1 LKKKLSALR
10 KLLLLMICSL
20 WGYVSFA
27 QTAEIDTTIYTFA
40 EEMPRFPGCEELD
53 TTIQAKYKCSQQV
66 MLNFIYQSVIYPF
79 EAREAGNEG
88 TVVTSF
94 VVEPNGMVSQAEV
107 LRDIGGGC
115 GAETVRVIESINSGG
130 IRFIPGKKGGKAV
143 RVKVTV
149 PIKFE
154 IKEAPPFV
162 IVNGDSI
169 WVTVDTPLDYIGG
182 KEALSAHLK
191 SKIKYPESG
200 IDSCLVGDIDVQ
212 IKVDRGGGVSVLDM
226 TDYCNLG
233 FDFWFA
239 STNAVTSTYGQW
251 MVATYKNNPVPAVY
265 EVTLPFRPEAA
276 SCKQTVADYKKA
288 NDLAAEAVNLYNEK
302 KDQEAIQKLTEAI
315 TAFDKNASYYYLR
328 GQIHINN
335 NQFNEACEDLRK
347 AKEIAQLSDFDSV
360 LSVICK

>member
-1 LKKKLSALR
+1 MSALR
-10 KLLLLMICSL
+10 KLLLLMICSI
-20 WGYVSFA
+20 WGHVSFA

-302 KDQEAIQKLTEAI
+302 KDQEAVQKLTEAI